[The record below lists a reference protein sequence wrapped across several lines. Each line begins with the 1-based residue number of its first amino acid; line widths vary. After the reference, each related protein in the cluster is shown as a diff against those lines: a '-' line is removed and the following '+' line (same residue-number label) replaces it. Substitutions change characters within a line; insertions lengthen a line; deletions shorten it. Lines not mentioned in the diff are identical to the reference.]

1 MHHINTLH
9 LGRWVKFYALSFVVL
24 LSVFHT
30 VHIIIMTVE
39 IPPIDIA
46 SVMLHF
52 FLHMPYVYYK
62 R

>member
-1 MHHINTLH
+1 MHRINALH
-9 LGRWVKFYALSFVVL
+9 LGRWVKFYALSFVFL

-30 VHIIIMTVE
+30 VHIIIITVE
-39 IPPIDIA
+39 SPPIDKA
-46 SVMLHF
+46 SVILHF

>member
-1 MHHINTLH
+1 MHHLNALQ

-39 IPPIDIA
+39 FPPIDKVQCYVA
-46 SVMLHF
+46 F
-52 FLHMPYVYYK
+52 FSSYAICLL
-62 R
+62 